1 MKKKKCG
8 FFLNLKGHKCPN
20 IGNNRMN
27 IEGFIEPHFQPVF
40 SVLTKEVYAQEALLR
55 FKGRDT
61 LPVSLFKQWEKSGL
75 VCAVDLAMIR
85 SVKKA
90 VQSPAGKRLNE
101 LTVGINISSRTVQ
114 EDPREFVDEAK
125 KVLMAAK
132 QVIIEITETYPV
144 LDLQKFIHFAKMCR
158 DSGIAIALDDCA
170 PNSQFLDPV
179 FLRMTRPDIIKVD
192 GHFYHTCFER
202 GAISPLGDIVKSAKI
217 YRAKIVAEHVDCKE
231 KLSFALRA
239 GIMYA
244 QGNYL
249 GGPAPLRHSL
259 DQIAL
264 PRRPRGR

>member
-1 MKKKKCG
+1 
-8 FFLNLKGHKCPN
+8 
-20 IGNNRMN
+20 MN
-27 IEGFIEPHFQPVF
+27 IEGFIEPFFQPVF
-40 SVLTKEVYAQEALLR
+40 AAWTREVYAHEALFR

-61 LPVSLFKQWEKSGL
+61 LPASLFKQWEKSGL

-85 SVKKA
+85 SVKNA
-90 VQSPAGKRLNE
+90 IQSPAGKRLNG
-101 LTVGINISSRTVQ
+101 LTVGINISSRTIQ
-114 EDPREFVDEAK
+114 EDPREFVEEAR
-125 KVLMAAK
+125 KVMTRAK

-144 LDLQKFIHFAKMCR
+144 SDLKKVIHFAKMCR
-158 DSGIAIALDDCA
+158 DFGIAVALDDCSLD
-170 PNSQFLDPV
+170 SQFLDPV
-179 FLRMTRPDIIKVD
+179 FLRMTRPDIIKID
-192 GHFYHTCFER
+192 GDFYHTCFER
-202 GAISPLGDIVKSAKI
+202 GAISPLVDIVKSAKI